1 MKEKKRKETG
11 TTSAVTIPNRSIIRE
26 ETELIETPDGG
37 YLRRSLQEL
46 STQANMNYLI
56 NELQRQRQQKKAN
69 QQKIEKCKGLLELLK
84 LLVIVESP
92 ISFQEA
98 FETYNGYQ
106 LFSNSTP
113 MVNWNF
119 ATFCFIRWMDFRYT

>member
-1 MKEKKRKETG
+1 MKEKKQMG

-26 ETELIETPDGG
+26 ETNLIETPDGG

-46 STQANMNYLI
+46 SAQANMNYLI
-56 NELQRQRQQKKAN
+56 KELQRQRQQKKAN

-98 FETYNGYQ
+98 FETYDDISR
-106 LFSNSTP
+106 FPTVHP
-113 MVNWNF
+113 RVNWNF